1 MTNEG
6 LLKAGTYEFSSL
18 LHRFIIVVI
27 VTTIVTPI
35 VLKPVFMSGN
45 KTVSD
50 VPTTSKLV
58 ENYEQREEIGKTNR

>member
-1 MTNEG
+1 M
-6 LLKAGTYEFSSL
+6 GTTVIL
-18 LHRFIIVVI
+18 IIIIVVI

-45 KTVSD
+45 KTASD

-58 ENYEQREEIGKTNR
+58 ENYEQREKIGKTNR